1 MFLEH
6 ISHYEFAKAHL
17 SRNFFTPVV
26 RVFSART
33 KGISSSC
40 AASVANGTVSL
51 HHFALFFSSHY
62 LQGRLLRPRG
72 SRKLLTMERGPKTGH
87 NSTSQVLGI

>member
-26 RVFSART
+26 RVFSPRT
-33 KGISSSC
+33 KGISSFC
-40 AASVANGTVSL
+40 AASVANGTVSF
-51 HHFALFFSSHY
+51 HRFSVFF
-62 LQGRLLRPRG
+62 LPLLARKAAQAKRQQEAVDNGERPQDR
-72 SRKLLTMERGPKTGH
+72 P
-87 NSTSQVLGI
+87 